1 MSRLPTS
8 PSKAS
13 SAIAQVSDQVKTLLS
28 ALENDTLSALEL
40 MAKLKLNHRPTFR
53 KNYLNP
59 ALKADLIERTI
70 PDTPK
75 SRSQK
80 YRRK

>member
-1 MSRLPTS
+1 M
-8 PSKAS
+8 
-13 SAIAQVSDQVKTLLS
+13 SDQVKTLLS

-70 PDTPK
+70 PDT
-75 SRSQK
+75 S
-80 YRRK
+80 

>member
-1 MSRLPTS
+1 MSGLPTS

-13 SAIAQVSDQVKTLLS
+13 SATAQVSDQVTDQVSDQVKTLLS

-70 PDTPK
+70 PDT
-75 SRSQK
+75 S
-80 YRRK
+80 